1 MTTADSARERALV
14 QVQALSGALFA
25 LFLALHLGN
34 QALAV
39 LGPDRYDAAQAE
51 LRHFY
56 QNPLVELSLVGSALA
71 VHIIASVWRI
81 VRRRRRGGAAP
92 ANLRARLQ
100 RYSAYFLLASVFG
113 HVFATRGV
121 ALIYDAPLGFD
132 GLAYTMVVAGFFFIP
147 YYFLLGTSGLYHL
160 VNGLTLV
167 LPRLGLRLPA
177 AARSGRLVAAL
188 ALAGALAIALAVAS
202 FAGAFHDVEARALS
216 SRSAEIFGQ
225 VFQ

>member
-25 LFLALHLGN
+25 LFLVVHIGN
-34 QALAV
+34 QTLAV

-51 LRHFY
+51 LRRFY
-56 QNPLVELSLVGSALA
+56 QSPLVELSLVAGALV
-71 VHIIASVWRI
+71 VHIAASVWRI

-100 RYSAYFLLASVFG
+100 RYSAYFLLASVLG
-113 HVFATRGV
+113 HVFATRGI
-121 ALIYDAPLGFD
+121 ALLYDAPLGFD
-132 GLAYTMVVAGFFFIP
+132 GLAYTMVVAGFFFVP

-160 VNGLTLV
+160 VNGLTFA

-177 AARSGRLVAAL
+177 AARSDRLVAAL
-188 ALAGALAIALAVAS
+188 GLAGALALGLAVAGL
-202 FAGAFHDVEARALS
+202 AGAFHDVEARALG
-216 SRSAEIFGQ
+216 SRTAEVFGEILP
-225 VFQ
+225 

>member
-25 LFLALHLGN
+25 LFLVVHIGN
-34 QALAV
+34 QTLAV

-51 LRHFY
+51 LRRFY
-56 QNPLVELSLVGSALA
+56 QSPLVELSLVAGALV
-71 VHIIASVWRI
+71 VHIAASVWRI

-100 RYSAYFLLASVFG
+100 RYSAYFLLASVLG
-113 HVFATRGV
+113 HVFATRGI

-132 GLAYTMVVAGFFFIP
+132 GLAYTMVVAGFFFVP

-160 VNGLTLV
+160 VNGLTFA

-177 AARSGRLVAAL
+177 AARSDRLVAAL
-188 ALAGALAIALAVAS
+188 GIAGVLAIGLAVAGL
-202 FAGAFHDVEARALS
+202 AGVFHDVEARALS
-216 SRSAEIFGQ
+216 SRTAEVFGEILP
-225 VFQ
+225 

>member
-25 LFLALHLGN
+25 LFLVVHIGN
-34 QALAV
+34 QTLAV

-51 LRHFY
+51 LRRFY
-56 QNPLVELSLVGSALA
+56 QSPLVELSLVAGALV
-71 VHIIASVWRI
+71 VHIAASVWRI

-100 RYSAYFLLASVFG
+100 RYSAYFLLASVLG
-113 HVFATRGV
+113 HVFATRGI

-132 GLAYTMVVAGFFFIP
+132 GLAYTMVVAGFFFVP

-160 VNGLTLV
+160 VNGLTFA

-177 AARSGRLVAAL
+177 AARSDRLVAAL
-188 ALAGALAIALAVAS
+188 GIAGALAIGLAVAGL
-202 FAGAFHDVEARALS
+202 AGVFHDVEARALS
-216 SRSAEIFGQ
+216 SRTAEVFGEILP
-225 VFQ
+225 

>member
-25 LFLALHLGN
+25 LFLVVHIGN
-34 QALAV
+34 QTLAV
-39 LGPDRYDAAQAE
+39 LGPDRYDATQAE
-51 LRHFY
+51 LRRFY
-56 QNPLVELSLVGSALA
+56 QSPLVELSLVAGALV
-71 VHIIASVWRI
+71 VHIAASVWRI

-100 RYSAYFLLASVFG
+100 RYSAYFLLASVLG
-113 HVFATRGV
+113 HVFATRGI

-132 GLAYTMVVAGFFFIP
+132 GLAYTMVVAGFFFVP

-160 VNGLTLV
+160 VNGLTFA

-177 AARSGRLVAAL
+177 AARSDRLVAAL
-188 ALAGALAIALAVAS
+188 GIAGALAIGLAVAGL
-202 FAGAFHDVEARALS
+202 AGVFHDVEARALS
-216 SRSAEIFGQ
+216 SRTAEVFGEILP
-225 VFQ
+225 